1 MKRVLVNSLILAAL
15 GALAAPA
22 QAQYK
27 WRTPEG
33 TTVYSDVPPP
43 AGARQINDRSL
54 EQMSLPGAN
63 AATAGARPSDAVEL
77 PYELKAVRAKFPVL
91 LYTAP
96 DCAPCAAARQHLAS
110 RGVPFSERS
119 ISTSADFE
127 AFKTRGFSENSFP
140 AMTVGRERTVGFE
153 SGAYDRLLNAAGY
166 PRESI
171 LPGNYQNAA
180 AEPMTTPPAQKF
192 TVTAQG
198 DTGLNRP
205 APPADNPSA
214 IELHRQRIQA
224 GTANRVPD
232 DHPSMRF

>member
-1 MKRVLVNSLILAAL
+1 MKRVVVNSLILAAL

-43 AGARQINDRSL
+43 AGARQMNDRSV
-54 EQMSLPGAN
+54 EQLSLPGAN
-63 AATAGARPSDAVEL
+63 AAAAGPRASDPVEL

-96 DCAPCAAARQHLAS
+96 ECAPCAAARQHLAQ
-110 RGVPFSERS
+110 RGVPFSEKS
-119 ISTSADFE
+119 IVTSADFE
-127 AFKTRGFSENSFP
+127 AFKTRGFTENSFP

-153 SGAYDRLLNAAGY
+153 SGAYDRLLTAAGY
-166 PRESI
+166 PRESV
-171 LPGNYQNAA
+171 LPGNYQQAA
-180 AEPMTTPPAQKF
+180 AEPMTAPPAQKLSV
-192 TVTAQG
+192 TVSAEAAG
-198 DTGLNRP
+198 NRP
-205 APPADNPSA
+205 ASAADSQSA
-214 IELHRQRIQA
+214 IELYRQRIQA

-232 DHPSMRF
+232 DNPSMRF